1 MTNSYFN
8 YSTITESSYTFS
20 NIFSTRKN
28 KNISDSFLLN
38 NDYLFYYKDIV
49 NDTRLEL
56 LSYTEYNDSKY
67 WDLLF
72 YINNMDNIFDLPNS
86 NDIVVNK
93 ATNKLVAFEAKF
105 GALSTNTLI
114 SDALYISFYGSSFD
128 RLSSVNNKSIRDY
141 YYDMYFREAEL
152 SNETHRHFRFVKSKY
167 ISQLLGYI
175 NGL

>member
-1 MTNSYFN
+1 LTNSYFN
-8 YSTITESSYTFS
+8 YSTITEGDYSFG
-20 NIFSTRKN
+20 NIFPTRKN
-28 KNISDSFLLN
+28 KNISNTFLLN

-56 LSYTEYNDSKY
+56 LSYTEYNDAKY

-86 NDIVVNK
+86 NDIIVNK
-93 ATNKLVAFEAKF
+93 AINKLIAFETKF

-114 SDALYISFYGSSFD
+114 SDDLYISFYGSKFD
-128 RLSSVNNKSIRDY
+128 RISSVNNKSIRDY
-141 YYDMYFREAEL
+141 YYDGYLQEFEL